1 MPITEEKNLV
11 KPTLGQYLES
21 IRKDRHMTLRQVE
34 EATEKEISNA
44 YLSQLEQGK
53 IQQPSP
59 NILHVLSEIYA
70 IDYAQLM
77 ELAGY
82 ITPASKTR
90 GDDERHGSVATFAEH
105 NLTAAEQAEL
115 LDYLDYIR
123 SKKHRHDEK

>member
-1 MPITEEKNLV
+1 MPIVEERSLV

-21 IRKDRHMTLRQVE
+21 IRRDRRMTLRQVE
-34 EATEKEISNA
+34 EAANKEISNA

-53 IQQPSP
+53 IQKPSP

-70 IDYAQLM
+70 IDYANLM

-82 ITPASKTR
+82 ITPSSKGR

-105 NLTAAEQAEL
+105 NLTAEEEAEL
-115 LDYLDYIR
+115 LDYLEHIR
-123 SKKHRHDEK
+123 SRRRRHDEK

>member
-1 MPITEEKNLV
+1 MPIVEERSLV

-21 IRKDRHMTLRQVE
+21 IRRDRRMTLRQVE
-34 EATEKEISNA
+34 EAANKEISNA

-53 IQQPSP
+53 IQKPSP

-70 IDYAQLM
+70 IDYANLM

-82 ITPASKTR
+82 ITPSSRGR

-105 NLTAAEQAEL
+105 NLTAEEEAEL
-115 LDYLDYIR
+115 LDYLEHIR
-123 SKKHRHDEK
+123 NRRRRHD